1 MLHSPQAVVEE
12 VGIVE
17 GVAQLFYDRIEA
29 TCKGKGPE
37 KGSID
42 GSSHRILTSLG
53 RVVGLFQKPADLE
66 DASTPENKFEKERES
81 TFR

>member
-12 VGIVE
+12 VDIVE

-29 TCKGKGPE
+29 TCKGNGPE

-42 GSSHRILTSLG
+42 GSILTYHLG

-81 TFR
+81 TLR

>member
-1 MLHSPQAVVEE
+1 MLHSAQAVVEE

-29 TCKGKGPE
+29 TCKGNGPE

-42 GSSHRILTSLG
+42 GSILTSLG

-66 DASTPENKFEKERES
+66 DASTPENKFDKERES
-81 TFR
+81 TLR

>member
-12 VGIVE
+12 VDIIE

-29 TCKGKGPE
+29 TCKGNGPE
-37 KGSID
+37 KGFID
-42 GSSHRILTSLG
+42 GSILTSLG

-81 TFR
+81 TLS

>member
-1 MLHSPQAVVEE
+1 MTHSTQAVVEE
-12 VGIVE
+12 VAIVE

-29 TCKGKGPE
+29 TCKGKDHK

-42 GSSHRILTSLG
+42 GNILTSLG

-66 DASTPENKFEKERES
+66 DASTPENKFEKQRES
-81 TFR
+81 ILE

>member
-12 VGIVE
+12 VDIIE

-29 TCKGKGPE
+29 TCKGKDHK

-42 GSSHRILTSLG
+42 GNILTSLG

-81 TFR
+81 TLR